1 MKNEELLLLDK
12 TKKRIIL
19 TEEIYYFEANVVS
32 SEKYILSGH
41 FYLNQKEEEKRV
53 LLVVSFDDILLSKEE
68 SFQCAFSY
76 SESYGTYRY
85 LTHSK
90 DNEFRFSFTVPNG
103 VKKVKFGIK
112 KWNNKY
118 DVEISSKLSLT
129 NIKDLYK
136 FNDSDM
142 EILFDELNFIKTEL
156 HKKSLED
163 KNILSKKHTTDMDIP
178 KIRQVVNAA
187 EKNNFSQIE
196 SFMNIQNVL
205 DIRFPLPKM
214 RGWAISPDFAELLLR
229 EILIHK
235 PKNVVEFGS
244 GVSTLIIG
252 YALEKNEQGK
262 LTSFDHDMHY
272 GAKTIQNIHLHGLES
287 YAEVISA
294 PITEMNINDR
304 VCKWYDIDIKK
315 IPDKIDMLIIDG
327 PPAGTGF
334 EARYPALPFLIDYL
348 ADDAIVIMDDGIRQD
363 EKDIC
368 AHWVEEYPEFKSEYI
383 ETEKG
388 VFILKKI
395 KSV

>member
-1 MKNEELLLLDK
+1 MNNKEFFYFDREKERVTLTYDICYSQVNVIANETYVLSGNLYLDHEEKEKQILLLV
-12 TKKRIIL
+12 R
-19 TEEIYYFEANVVS
+19 
-32 SEKYILSGH
+32 
-41 FYLNQKEEEKRV
+41 
-53 LLVVSFDDILLSKEE
+53 FDDMVLSQEE
-68 SFQCAFSY
+68 SFKYGFSY
-76 SESYGTYRY
+76 SEKYGTYRY
-85 LTHSK
+85 LTSSK
-90 DNEFRFSFTVPNG
+90 ENEFRFTFTVPDG
-103 VKKVKFGIK
+103 VKKIKFGIK
-112 KWNNKY
+112 KWRNQFE
-118 DVEISSKLSLT
+118 VEISSKLSLT
-129 NIKDLYK
+129 NIRDLHKSDYV
-136 FNDSDM
+136 DM
-142 EILFDELNFIKTEL
+142 EIIFSELDFIKSEL
-156 HKKSLED
+156 HKKSIED
-163 KNILSKKHTTDMDIP
+163 KKILAEKVATDVDII
-178 KIRQVVNAA
+178 KIRQVVNTA

-262 LTSFDHDMHY
+262 LTSFEHDMHY
-272 GAKTIQNIHLHGLES
+272 GEKTIQNIHLHSLES

-304 VCKWYDIDIKK
+304 TCKWYGIETSK
-315 IPDKIDMLIIDG
+315 IPDKIDMLIVDG

-348 ADDAIVIMDDGIRQD
+348 ANDAIVIMDDGIRQD